1 MVRIKRKL
9 ISFHK
14 IHKNFKAKLALSLI
28 AFLVV
33 PSLLV
38 GILAYNNARAE
49 IEKQILHS
57 ATENVN
63 LANSTIDIVIN
74 AKRSHIEFYADKLTG
89 LMGQEDVETT
99 IVDELKDYAGQNPDI
114 IMIGLGTEEG
124 AFLKSS
130 DGDMPDGYD
139 PRTRPWY
146 IEAMGNP
153 DEVIVS
159 DPYTSAETN
168 EVTITIAKALRD
180 RSGVVELDLDL
191 TDISSLV
198 SGIKVGEQGYMILL
212 DSSKKYIY
220 HPTQPAGTDAT
231 EDMWTQVYENKSG
244 QFNYTF
250 GQDEKIMYFD
260 TNASTGWKV
269 AGTMYSSEI
278 DTAAAPILH
287 RMMIIISACLI
298 VGCVI
303 ILLVMRSIVLPIR
316 RLKDQAIQV
325 SEGDL
330 TQTIVSTSHDEIG
343 ELSDAFGKMQSNLR
357 LLIQNVEKS
366 ASEVVASSE
375 EMTQS
380 AESTSAASEQVARA
394 IQEIAGGAERQTSG
408 IEHNHGAMNE
418 MTVGITRISES
429 SMRVADLAKHT
440 TIQAEEGGEAVKQTV
455 SQMHSIQNTVEETN
469 QLIQTLYERSNQISV
484 ITELIG
490 NIAKQTNLLAL
501 NASIEAAR
509 AGEHGNGF
517 AVVAGEVRVLAEQS
531 QQSVSEITALTNA
544 VQEDMAASVRMMA
557 KVTTEVGDGMT
568 ISTEA
573 IQKFEYILS
582 SMRDTTPQIE
592 EIAATSQ
599 EITAG
604 VQEVAAISKELAGI
618 ASANAAT
625 SEEVAASSEEQLAA
639 MEEIS
644 SSARS
649 LTSMAEHLQ
658 GLIQKFKY

>member
-1 MVRIKRKL
+1 MKIKRKL

-33 PSLLV
+33 PSFLV

-74 AKRSHIEFYADKLTG
+74 AKRNHIEFYADKLTG
-89 LMGQEDVETT
+89 MKGQEDAETSM
-99 IVDELKDYAGQNPDI
+99 VDELKDYAGQNKDI

-130 DGDMPDGYD
+130 DLNMPEGYD

-220 HPTQPAGTDAT
+220 HPTLSAGADAT

-260 TNASTGWKV
+260 TNASTEWKV

-278 DTAAAPILH
+278 DTAAAPILQ

-303 ILLVMRSIVLPIR
+303 ILLVMRSIVRPIR

-429 SMRVADLAKHT
+429 SMRVADLAKNT

-469 QLIQTLYERSNQISV
+469 QLVQALHERSNQISA

-604 VQEVAAISKELAGI
+604 VQEVAAISRELAGI

-625 SEEVAASSEEQLAA
+625 SEEVAASSQEQLAA

>member
-1 MVRIKRKL
+1 MKIKRKL

-28 AFLVV
+28 AFLVI

-74 AKRSHIEFYADKLTG
+74 AKRNHIEYYADKLTG
-89 LMGQEDVETT
+89 MKGQEDAEASMVY
-99 IVDELKDYAGQNPDI
+99 ELKDYAGQNKDI
-114 IMIGLGTEEG
+114 IMIGLGTEGG

-130 DGDMPDGYD
+130 DLNMPEGYD

-220 HPTQPAGTDAT
+220 HPTLSAGADAT

-260 TNASTGWKV
+260 TNASTEWKV

-278 DTAAAPILH
+278 ATAAAPILH
-287 RMMIIISACLI
+287 RMMMIISACLI

-303 ILLVMRSIVLPIR
+303 ILLVMRSIVRPIR

-440 TIQAEEGGEAVKQTV
+440 TIQAEEGREAVKQTV
-455 SQMHSIQNTVEETN
+455 SQMHSIQDTVAETN
-469 QLIQTLYERSNQISV
+469 HLIQALHERSNQISA

-544 VQEDMAASVRMMA
+544 VQEDIAASVRMMA

-604 VQEVAAISKELAGI
+604 VQEVAAISRELAGI

-625 SEEVAASSEEQLAA
+625 SEEVAASSQEQLAA